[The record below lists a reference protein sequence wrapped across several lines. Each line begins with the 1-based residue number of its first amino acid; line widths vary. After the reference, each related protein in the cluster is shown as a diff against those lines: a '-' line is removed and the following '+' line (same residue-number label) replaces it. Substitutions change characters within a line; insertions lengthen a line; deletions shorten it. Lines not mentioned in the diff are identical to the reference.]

1 MSFPLHNKFGIFPIY
16 INVII
21 YKVMTTNKSKRSNIF
36 LPIWRTV
43 GIYLIFSSLWII
55 FSDYLL
61 YFVTD
66 ELDVFLRLQNF
77 KGLFFVIASG
87 ALLFGLLWH
96 EIQKR
101 ENEWFRHQQEQEILL
116 QQVQQANQELLAAR
130 DATIEGWA
138 RTLAF
143 ADIETSHH
151 SGRAI
156 NLTLKVA
163 EQMNISQDQAQF
175 IHWGVLLHDIGKLGI
190 PEAIM
195 HKPGPLT
202 PQEREIIN
210 QHPVMGYEL
219 LKTVTYLAPILDIPH
234 YHHERWDGSGYPEGL
249 QGETIPLMARIFAV
263 VDVWDAMISDRPYR
277 KALPE
282 SEAMSYI
289 TAQSGR
295 HFDPAVVEA
304 FLQVKP

>member
-1 MSFPLHNKFGIFPIY
+1 MAAKNSI
-16 INVII
+16 
-21 YKVMTTNKSKRSNIF
+21 RSNIY
-36 LPIWRTV
+36 LPILRTV

-61 YFVTD
+61 YLIAD
-66 ELDVFLRLQNF
+66 DLDIYLRLQNY
-77 KGLFFVIASG
+77 KGLFFVVASG
-87 ALLFGLLWH
+87 ALLFGLLWR
-96 EIQKR
+96 EIQRR
-101 ENEWFRHQQEQEILL
+101 ENEWHRHQQQQETLL
-116 QQVQQANQELLAAR
+116 KQVQQANQELMAAR

-138 RTLAF
+138 RTLEF
-143 ADIETSHH
+143 GDIETRHH
-151 SGRAI
+151 SDRAI

-163 EQMNISQDQAQF
+163 EQMKLPQEQVQF
-175 IHWGVLLHDIGKLGI
+175 IRWGVLLHDIGKLRI
-190 PEAIM
+190 PDSII

-219 LKTVTYLAPILDIPH
+219 LKTVTYLEPILDIPH

-249 QGETIPLMARIFAV
+249 QGESIPLMARIFAV

-304 FLQVKP
+304 FLQAKA